1 MNVLYESSAFLL
13 GTVTDLF
20 LQSKIL
26 KEKTMAPGTPVSA
39 MATFEMARV

>member
-1 MNVLYESSAFLL
+1 MYYMNHQPFLL

-20 LQSKIL
+20 LQSKIS

-39 MATFEMARV
+39 MATFDMM